1 MLGCAENWARVARR
15 FPPKYYLSAPPGR
28 AKTRQPPFVAETAC
42 FFRGAKENLKE
53 RARRSL
59 KERPRIGKHFNLA
72 GKGGRRIYAQ
82 QKSGAAPQREDEDGP
97 LRLRVDEEVAVGDGD
112 AAVGAVG
119 EVPRVEVELDERRLV
134 ASSPFCCR

>member
-1 MLGCAENWARVARR
+1 M
-15 FPPKYYLSAPPGR
+15 
-28 AKTRQPPFVAETAC
+28 
-42 FFRGAKENLKE
+42 
-53 RARRSL
+53 
-59 KERPRIGKHFNLA
+59 
-72 GKGGRRIYAQ
+72 Q

-134 ASSPFCCR
+134 AASPFCCREYASSLSS